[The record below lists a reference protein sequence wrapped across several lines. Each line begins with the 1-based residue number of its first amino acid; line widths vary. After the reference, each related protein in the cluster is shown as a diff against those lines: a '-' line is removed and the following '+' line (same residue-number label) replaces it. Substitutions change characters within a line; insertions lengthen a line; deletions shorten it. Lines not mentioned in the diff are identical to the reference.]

1 MRRRFFVLLAL
12 LPILTASNAQ
22 DLLPLEQAIATA
34 LKNNYDILLV
44 KNDSA
49 AYALDN
55 SYSYVAFLPNLNGS
69 ATKVWNHNN
78 QRQQLA
84 DGSKR
89 ALDNARSSNLT
100 ASVNMNWVLFDGLKM
115 FATREKLAE
124 FQKLGELG
132 VRNQVVNTV
141 AAVVNNYYNIV
152 QAKQSLKAVEEQMSI
167 SEERVKLADKKLSV
181 GLGSKPELL
190 QARVD
195 LNAQKA
201 AQLAQ
206 QTSIARLI
214 ETLNQVMGM
223 ASKSFIY
230 AVADSIPINL
240 DLQYG
245 ELVNNITSSNPS
257 LLLGQKNIDIANLT
271 LLERKRERWPTISFN
286 SAYNYSRLN
295 NKAVVNP
302 FTPLFSQNNGFNYGF
317 GASIPILNGFNS
329 KRLIQQA
336 KLDIE
341 YQQLSYDNQ
350 RGIIDVSLGNSFKD
364 YEYQKKALTLEEENI
379 QLAKE
384 NVNIALARFRQ
395 GVSTY
400 LELREAQFSLADA
413 YNRLIAARYNTKL
426 AETELL
432 RLKGDLI
439 R

>member
-1 MRRRFFVLLAL
+1 MRRFFALITLLFFVNS
-12 LPILTASNAQ
+12 INAQ
-22 DLLPLEQAIATA
+22 DILPLEQAIATA

-44 KNDSA
+44 KNDSTSFA
-49 AYALDN
+49 IDN
-55 SYSYVAFLPNLNGS
+55 SYSYVVFLPNVNGS
-69 ATKVWNHNN
+69 ATKVWNTNN
-78 QRQQLA
+78 QRQELA

-89 ALDNARSSNLT
+89 ALDNARSTTAT
-100 ASVNMNWVLFDGLKM
+100 ASVSVNWVLFDGLKM
-115 FATREKLAE
+115 FATRERFAE
-124 FQKLGELG
+124 MQKLGGLT

-141 AAVVNNYYNIV
+141 AAVINNYYNIV
-152 QAKQSLKAVEEQMSI
+152 RAKQQLKAVEEQISI

-201 AQLAQ
+201 VQLAQ
-206 QTSIARLI
+206 QTAIGQLI
-214 ETLNQVMGM
+214 ESLNQQMGM
-223 ASKSFIY
+223 AGKSYVY
-230 AVADSIPINL
+230 AVEDSIPLNL

-245 ELVNNITSSNPS
+245 NLVNNIDNTNPG
-257 LLLGQKNIDIANLT
+257 LLMARKNIDIANISLI
-271 LLERKRERWPTISFN
+271 ERKRERWPVISFN
-286 SAYNYSRLN
+286 SAYNFSRTD

-302 FTPLFSQNNGFNYGF
+302 FTPLFSQNNGYNYGF
-317 GASIPILNGFNS
+317 GASVPILNGFNT

-341 YQQLSYDNQ
+341 YQKLTYDSQ
-350 RGIIDVSLGNSFKD
+350 RNILDANLANAFKD

-400 LELREAQFSLADA
+400 LELREAQISLADA
-413 YNRLIAARYNTKL
+413 YDRLIAARYNTKL
-426 AETELL
+426 AETELM
-432 RLKGDLI
+432 RLKGDLV